1 MGLVLVSLLATS
13 AARAEGPV
21 APGAPGPPATSPGG
35 DQAADAEAD
44 EKAAGKWFADG
55 MKAFDAGDFPRAA
68 EAFEAAYAKKP
79 HPSPLWNA
87 ARAWQRAGEPA
98 RAANAYAHFLR
109 ESPPSKDRTSAAKEL
124 ERLALKLGVFD
135 VHADG
140 ARDVTVDGLRTAD
153 SKVYVTPG
161 SHSLEAIFP
170 SGTSKVVDTVNAG
183 DVRTVTLT
191 AESPKSVVTP
201 PPSDER
207 TGSKPFTPALVLAGG
222 ALTAVGVGLAVAS
235 GIDTLAA
242 RDTFDSD
249 PSPTNLASGRDK
261 QVRTNVAIGVAGGL
275 AILTAAAAVF
285 LVDWSGPKKAAT
297 GTIRFGVGPASA
309 AIGGSF

>member
-1 MGLVLVSLLATS
+1 MGLVLVSLLTTS
-13 AARAEGPV
+13 AARAEGPD
-21 APGAPGPPATSPGG
+21 APGVPAPPAAPREG
-35 DQAADAEAD
+35 DTATNAEAD
-44 EKAAGKWFADG
+44 EKAAGKSFAEG
-55 MKAFDAGDFPRAA
+55 MKAFDAGEFLRAA

-109 ESPPSKDRTSAAKEL
+109 ESPPSKDRTTAAKEL
-124 ERLALKLGVFD
+124 ERLGLKLGVFD

-140 ARDVTVDGLRTAD
+140 AREITVDGLRTAD
-153 SKVYVTPG
+153 AKVYVTPG
-161 SHSLEAIFP
+161 SHSLEASFAT
-170 SGTSKVVDTVNAG
+170 GTSRVVDTVNAG

-191 AESPKSVVTP
+191 SETPKSQVTP

-207 TGSKPFTPALVLAGG
+207 TGGKPFSPALVIAGG
-222 ALTAVGVGLAVAS
+222 ALTAVGAGLAVAS
-235 GIDTLAA
+235 GVDTLAA
-242 RDTFDSD
+242 RGTFDSD
-249 PSPTNLASGRDK
+249 PSPANLASGRDK

-275 AILTAAAAVF
+275 AVLTTVAAVF